1 MSNTSRS
8 ADADLS
14 RRRFLV
20 HGCTAAALIG
30 LGIPLSAC
38 DSGGSD
44 TPDGIT
50 VSGNTITI
58 DLTKATALA
67 SEGRVQTISSAKVIA
82 VNVGGMIYAYTNEC
96 PHEHQTVS
104 QYTSGYLVCPTHNS
118 VFSATTGAFVEGP
131 SGVGPLTKYSATKS
145 GNTVTI
151 TKA

>member
-1 MSNTSRS
+1 MSDASRPS
-8 ADADLS
+8 DADLS

-30 LGIPLSAC
+30 LGIPLAAC

-67 SEGRVQTISSAKVIA
+67 SEGRVQTIPSANVVA
-82 VNVGGMIYAYTNEC
+82 VNVGGTIYAYTNIC
-96 PHEHQTVS
+96 PHQGTPTVEN
-104 QYTSGYLVCPTHNS
+104 YTDGYLICPRHNS
-118 VFSATTGAFVEGP
+118 VFDAKTGAFVEGEA
-131 SGVGPLTKYSATKS
+131 GRGLTKYSASKS
-145 GNTVTI
+145 GTTVTI